1 MCISLKF
8 TFLCI
13 EEKSFPGKCFLVRSL
28 VVRRKMFSVPG
39 SRCLTSFLWYMFITR
54 QFPCIFCHL
63 QSNCNTTVFIW
74 KIHFLCRKTSSHPP
88 PARLQSFITISISFL
103 IASTRNSFISVSP
116 HISFRPTHMW
126 LNSTSF
132 VSIYFRHFELDGSI
146 ERREAKRVD
155 KRRDEIL
162 IKKMGRKS
170 LLAVSGLFHP
180 GLISIA
186 GGVTWELCTNWVGT
200 SVIVACYRGALWLN

>member
-13 EEKSFPGKCFLVRSL
+13 EKKSFPGKCFLVRSFA
-28 VVRRKMFSVPG
+28 VRRKMFSVPG
-39 SRCLTSFLWYMFITR
+39 SRCFTSFLWDMFITR

-63 QSNCNTTVFIW
+63 QPKRGESRCKTSEFIW
-74 KIHFLCRKTSSHPP
+74 KIHFLCRKTSSHAN
-88 PARLQSFITISISFL
+88 PARSRLQSFITISISFL
-103 IASTRNSFISVSP
+103 IASTREIPLFPFPRTSLSDRLICDLIRLLLCQFIFV
-116 HISFRPTHMW
+116 
-126 LNSTSF
+126 TS
-132 VSIYFRHFELDGSI
+132 SSMAPLKEESKR
-146 ERREAKRVD
+146 RVD

-170 LLAVSGLFHP
+170 LFAVSGLFHP

-186 GGVTWELCTNWVGT
+186 GGVT
-200 SVIVACYRGALWLN
+200 